1 MAIDGLVIKLLIDTK
16 AQKVCFAEAGNDVI
30 ELLSCLLCLPMGTVV
45 NLLTKE
51 HMVGSIGNVLDSMQ
65 ELDAKYVCSS
75 KSKEP
80 YLSPTVAPDILCPLQ
95 QLLDA
100 PLNVNSSVFTCL
112 GKTDSHTGTRITC
125 GYFSVIK
132 GSTCPSCF
140 HHMNEEMPHVRNNGF
155 AFGTSSK
162 GFVVGTTTYTISDAL
177 SITPASSVSS
187 INLLA
192 RCGVKDLSTL
202 QQRTVTIGS
211 EEALEILLASLKS
224 KTVLTDVFL
233 PKKKVRCKKE
243 VAA

>member
-1 MAIDGLVIKLLIDTK
+1 MVINGLSIKLLIDTK

-30 ELLSCLLCLPMGTVV
+30 KFLSCLLCLPLSTTI
-45 NLLTKE
+45 NLLSKE
-51 HMVGSIGNVLDSMQ
+51 RMVGSIGNVLDSVQ
-65 ELDAKYVCSS
+65 ELDTKYVSS
-75 KSKEP
+75 IKSKEP
-80 YLSPTVAPDILCPLQ
+80 YLSPTVAPAMLCPLQ

-100 PLNVNSSVFTCL
+100 PLNVNSSVFTFL
-112 GKTDSHTGTRITC
+112 GKTGSQTNTHITC
-125 GYFSVIK
+125 GYFSDTK
-132 GSTCPSCF
+132 GSQCPSCF
-140 HHMNEEMPHVRNNGF
+140 HHMDKEMPHVRNNGYV
-155 AFGTSSK
+155 FGTATN
-162 GFVVGTTTYTISDAL
+162 GFVGTTTYTITDDL

-243 VAA
+243 AAA

>member
-1 MAIDGLVIKLLIDTK
+1 MAIDGLAIKLLIDTK
-16 AQKVCFAEAGNDVI
+16 AQKVCFAEAGNEVI
-30 ELLSCLLCLPMGTVV
+30 EFLSCLLCLPMGTIAK
-45 NLLTKE
+45 LLTKE
-51 HMVGSIGNVLDSMQ
+51 RMVGSIGNVLDSVQ
-65 ELDAKYVCSS
+65 ELDAKYVYSS

-80 YLSPTVAPDILCPLQ
+80 YLSPAPAMLCPLQ

-112 GKTDSHTGTRITC
+112 GKIDSRTGTRITC
-125 GYFSVIK
+125 GYFSDIK
-132 GSTCPSCF
+132 DSVCPSCYGY
-140 HHMNEEMPHVRNNGF
+140 MNEEMRHVRNNGL
-155 AFGTSSK
+155 SK
-162 GFVVGTTTYTISDAL
+162 GFVVGTTTYTITDDL

-192 RCGVKDLSTL
+192 QCGVKDLSTV

-233 PKKKVRCKKE
+233 PKKKVCCKE

>member
-1 MAIDGLVIKLLIDTK
+1 MAIDGLTIKLLIDTK
-16 AQKVCFAEAGNDVI
+16 AQKVCFAEAGDDVI
-30 ELLSCLLCLPMGTVV
+30 ELLSCLLCLPMGTIV

-51 HMVGSIGNVLDSMQ
+51 RMVGSIGNVLDSVQ

-80 YLSPTVAPDILCPLQ
+80 YLSPAPAMLCPLQ

-112 GKTDSHTGTRITC
+112 GEIDSQTGRRIIC
-125 GYFSVIK
+125 GYFSDIK
-132 GSTCPSCF
+132 GSVCPSCYCY
-140 HHMNEEMPHVRNNGF
+140 MDEEMRHVRNNGLVI
-155 AFGTSSK
+155 GTTSK
-162 GFVVGTTTYTISDAL
+162 GFVVGTTTYTITDDL

-192 RCGVKDLSTL
+192 QCGVKDLSTV

-233 PKKKVRCKKE
+233 PKKKVCCKE